1 MSPIIAITGP
11 TAVGKSAVADRVARA
26 LHTEVLSAD
35 AMQVYRNMDIGTAK
49 TPVSERL
56 VPLRLIDLVGA
67 SESYSAALYQRDAR
81 AEIARASGGRTHS
94 GFLRRH
100 RAVFEG
106 GSRRHGVS
114 QRKDRR

>member
-56 VPLRLIDLVGA
+56 VPSASSTSLARVNHIPLRCINATLA
-67 SESYSAALYQRDAR
+67 QR
-81 AEIARASGGRTHS
+81 
-94 GFLRRH
+94 
-100 RAVFEG
+100 
-106 GSRRHGVS
+106 
-114 QRKDRR
+114 

>member
-56 VPLRLIDLVGA
+56 VPLRLTDLV
-67 SESYSAALYQRDAR
+67 
-81 AEIARASGGRTHS
+81 ARASHIPPRCINATPA
-94 GFLRRH
+94 RR
-100 RAVFEG
+100 
-106 GSRRHGVS
+106 
-114 QRKDRR
+114 